1 MSSYLFL
8 RTKPRRR
15 RQGKTDYRK
24 RLKLVKSGVE
34 RLVVRRTNRRL
45 IAQLIRS
52 KAGGDQTIITVS
64 SDMLASY
71 GWKASFKSTPA
82 AYLTGVMLGKKA
94 LDKGFKQAILDM
106 GVYRSVKGSRIYAV
120 LKGVLDAGLHV
131 PASEEMLPD
140 EDRILGRHITKYY
153 QTARQN
159 PESPLFSRTDEQYIQ
174 KLEENVVKVKQMI
187 MEGSGDE

>member
-45 IAQLIRS
+45 IAQLVRS
-52 KAGGDQTIITVS
+52 KAGGDQTMITVS

-94 LDKGFKQAILDM
+94 LEKGFKEAILDM

-140 EDRILGRHITKYY
+140 EDRIRGRHITKYY
-153 QTARQN
+153 PTARQN
-159 PESPLFSRTDEQYIQ
+159 TASPLFSRTDEQYIQ